1 MIPVFE
7 ETAAEEIY
15 PDMNVKS
22 IRGNLQTR
30 LEKLDNGDYAGL
42 VLAAAGLKRLGLEK
56 RISRYF
62 DTEEMVP
69 AAGQGILAV
78 QGRKGLDYE
87 YLEGYD
93 DLQAHQAAADGAC
106 LCEIFKRRLYFSCGS
121 LWRNQR
127 WSVETYRPLLRGRNR
142 TLPEKD
148 IKPEILQM
156 QKSWELL
163 LQKNCRSAAKW
174 NTKSPACRKTTKKN
188 REKSGWWELA
198 LEMWDFLQ

>member
-1 MIPVFE
+1 M
-7 ETAAEEIY
+7 
-15 PDMNVKS
+15 KS

-93 DLQAHQAAADGAC
+93 DLQAHQAAAAERAFVKYLNGGCTSPVAAYGEIKDGQ
-106 LCEIFKRRLYFSCGS
+106 LKLTGLYY
-121 LWRNQR
+121 
-127 WSVETYRPLLRGRNR
+127 EEEDR
-142 TLPEKD
+142 TLPER
-148 IKPEILQM
+148 I
-156 QKSWELL
+156 
-163 LQKNCRSAAKW
+163 
-174 NTKSPACRKTTKKN
+174 
-188 REKSGWWELA
+188 
-198 LEMWDFLQ
+198 